1 MDFYIDNDLEKYK
14 NKIKKATILLIA
26 TAFVTVVITVLL
38 STLAVKEN
46 HLLIQLANTAITA
59 AFCFLVI
66 YKVDTVILN
75 SRKII
80 KHYQYITNAPKTEF
94 VGVISSIGGVI
105 TDSSSLR
112 VREINLTFD
121 RRNYCFYLL
130 EDFSFDFAVGDEI
143 KLVIAKRYIVSSL
156 IMKKSEKESYE

>member
-26 TAFVTVVITVLL
+26 AAFVTVAITILL
-38 STLAVKEN
+38 STFAVKEN
-46 HLLIQLANTAITA
+46 HLLIQLTNTAITA
-59 AFCFLVI
+59 VFAFLVI
-66 YKVDTVILN
+66 YKVDTVILTN
-75 SRKII
+75 RKIV
-80 KHYQYITNAPKTEF
+80 KHYQFITNSPKTEF
-94 VGVISSIGGVI
+94 VGVISSIGDVI
-105 TDSSSLR
+105 TDSKSLR
-112 VREINLTFD
+112 VREINLTFE
-121 RRNYCFYLL
+121 RRNYCFYLP

>member
-1 MDFYIDNDLEKYK
+1 MNFYIDSDLEKYK
-14 NKIKKATILLIA
+14 NKIKKTIILLIVA
-26 TAFVTVVITVLL
+26 AFVTVVITVLL
-38 STLAVKEN
+38 SSFAVKEN
-46 HLLIQLANTAITA
+46 HLLIQLTNTAITA
-59 AFCFLVI
+59 AFAFLVI
-66 YKVDTVILN
+66 YKVDTAILSN
-75 SRKII
+75 RKII

-105 TDSSSLR
+105 TDSTSLR
-112 VREINLTFD
+112 VREINLIFD

-130 EDFSFDFAVGDEI
+130 ENFTFDFEVGDEI

>member
-1 MDFYIDNDLEKYK
+1 M
-14 NKIKKATILLIA
+14 
-26 TAFVTVVITVLL
+26 L
-38 STLAVKEN
+38 SSFAVKEN
-46 HLLIQLANTAITA
+46 HLLIQLTNTAITA
-59 AFCFLVI
+59 AVAFLVI
-66 YKVDTVILN
+66 YKVDTAILSN
-75 SRKII
+75 RKII

-105 TDSSSLR
+105 TDSTSLR

-130 EDFSFDFAVGDEI
+130 ENFTFDFEVGDEI

>member
-1 MDFYIDNDLEKYK
+1 MNFYIDSDLEKYK
-14 NKIKKATILLIA
+14 NKIKKTIILLIVA
-26 TAFVTVVITVLL
+26 AFVTVVITVLL
-38 STLAVKEN
+38 SSFAVKEN
-46 HLLIQLANTAITA
+46 HLLIQLTNTAITA
-59 AFCFLVI
+59 AFAFLVI
-66 YKVDTVILN
+66 YKVDTAILSN
-75 SRKII
+75 RKII

-105 TDSSSLR
+105 TDSTSLL

-130 EDFSFDFAVGDEI
+130 ENFTFDFEVGDEI

-156 IMKKSEKESYE
+156 IIKKSEKESYE

>member
-1 MDFYIDNDLEKYK
+1 MDFYIDNDFEKYK

-121 RRNYCFYLL
+121 
-130 EDFSFDFAVGDEI
+130 
-143 KLVIAKRYIVSSL
+143 
-156 IMKKSEKESYE
+156 

>member
-1 MDFYIDNDLEKYK
+1 MNFYIDSDLEKYK
-14 NKIKKATILLIA
+14 NKIKKTIILLIVA
-26 TAFVTVVITVLL
+26 AFVNVVLTVLL
-38 STLAVKEN
+38 SSFAVKEN
-46 HLLIQLANTAITA
+46 HLLIQLTNTAITA
-59 AFCFLVI
+59 AFAFLVI
-66 YKVDTVILN
+66 YKVDTAILSN
-75 SRKII
+75 RKII

-105 TDSSSLR
+105 TDSTSLR
-112 VREINLTFD
+112 VREINLIFD

-130 EDFSFDFAVGDEI
+130 ENFTFDFEVGDEI